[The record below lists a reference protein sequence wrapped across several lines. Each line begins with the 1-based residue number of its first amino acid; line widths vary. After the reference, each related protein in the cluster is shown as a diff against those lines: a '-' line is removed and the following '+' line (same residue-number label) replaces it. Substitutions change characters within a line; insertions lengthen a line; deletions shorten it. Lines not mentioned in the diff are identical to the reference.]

1 MPLAKNKWRRHI
13 AVLLC
18 AMLIFSTAFSITAFA
33 DNAVVT
39 SGTMYSYFQTFS
51 SKGQWVDIQTPSHW
65 ITGTGEV
72 AYCLQ
77 TSKDSPYNSGY
88 HTVEGSDYYDQ
99 RTLTGLYAILENGY
113 PVTTDGFTD
122 EEARYATA
130 NAIRF
135 WCAENGCEGMPAYLS
150 LKINGDWIRGKYG
163 YEDLYN
169 WCLGLVQKARDQATS
184 SPSTGSISF
193 SITAFAAPVD
203 EATIDTSRT
212 GSLDIYK
219 YDLTNAEKDG
229 VWDSSYVSTG
239 VKDENGVEAVLGDPA
254 RVSAL
259 NANGNA
265 YGYAIK
271 GVEFTYVKVADI
283 RTFTESED
291 GAEHIEVLYGIAP
304 TEQNNAFLSAIGI
317 STEDRY
323 APADEVVDGM
333 TVYYYRSDVL
343 IDGLKAS
350 LDANSIAVKNAL
362 ERYAHDNHGVA
373 MTETDAY
380 GHTSAAN
387 LPLGLYLLIET
398 RVPEMVTDTTAPFL
412 VSLPM
417 TSVDGSNASDGGTRW
432 IYDVTLYPKNLT
444 GIPTL
449 EKTLREDK
457 ADTGK
462 NSGSTSDIT
471 DGYAHTGTASAGDV
485 IDYQIIS
492 TLPSITSAASYLTDY
507 TFIDTLSKG
516 ITYNK
521 GDVMLEFFKDE
532 SCTDLVA
539 SWAEPS
545 DRFLV
550 SYNTTSDGASVMT
563 ISMTASGLA
572 EINSGRQVYLKS
584 SMVNSGYSDC
594 TLRITY
600 KATVNSDASVTYGDA
615 GNPNDVVLTWKRT
628 NSSYYDTL
636 VDDCHVYL
644 YGIDMTKQFSDGRGD
659 FSKVQFIVHN
669 DTDGYFLVGKLN
681 EAEGVWYVT
690 DHVTE
695 EKDATH
701 FIPTKD
707 GKLILKGL
715 EDDTYTWTEV
725 QTANGYTL
733 LKNSIKVVIS
743 QAESETLCGIYGTD
757 VLGLIQ
763 NDPRYASVD
772 PGLYHNMP
780 QKQLAHKLLTASAT
794 VDSNKVN
801 MAPDGSSANAFVPF
815 TVINTRGFDLP
826 QTGSYGNWMFPV
838 AGLSMLTLCVV
849 GIVALTRKSKKKA
862 QNT

>member
-1 MPLAKNKWRRHI
+1 MKKLFA
-13 AVLLC
+13 LL
-18 AMLIFSTAFSITAFA
+18 L
-33 DNAVVT
+33 
-39 SGTMYSYFQTFS
+39 
-51 SKGQWVDIQTPSHW
+51 
-65 ITGTGEV
+65 
-72 AYCLQ
+72 
-77 TSKDSPYNSGY
+77 
-88 HTVEGSDYYDQ
+88 
-99 RTLTGLYAILENGY
+99 AIL
-113 PVTTDGFTD
+113 VV
-122 EEARYATA
+122 
-130 NAIRF
+130 
-135 WCAENGCEGMPAYLS
+135 S
-150 LKINGDWIRGKYG
+150 
-163 YEDLYN
+163 
-169 WCLGLVQKARDQATS
+169 
-184 SPSTGSISF
+184 SF

-239 VKDENGVEAVLGDPA
+239 VKDESGVEAVLGDPA

-271 GVEFTYVKVADI
+271 GVEFTYVRVASI
-283 RTFTESED
+283 RTFTESEN

-304 TEQNNAFLSAIGI
+304 TEQNNAFISAIGV

-343 IDGLKAS
+343 IDGLKNA
-350 LDANSIAVKNAL
+350 LDANATTVKNAL

-380 GHTSAAN
+380 GHTGASD

-398 RVPEMVTDTTAPFL
+398 RIPEMVTDTTAPFL

-417 TSVDGSNASDGGTRW
+417 TSVDGTNANDGGTRW

-444 GIPTL
+444 GIPSL

-457 ADTGK
+457 DDTGH
-462 NSGSTSDIT
+462 NNGSTSDIH

-485 IDYQIIS
+485 IDYQIVS

-521 GDVMLEFFKDE
+521 GDVLLEFFRDDG
-532 SCTDLVA
+532 CTDLVT
-539 SWAEPS
+539 SWNEAS

-550 SYNTTSDGASVMT
+550 SYNTASDGASVMT

-572 EINSGRQVYLKS
+572 EINSSRSVYTEA

-600 KATVNSDASVTYGDA
+600 KATMNSDASVTYGDA

-636 VDDCHVYL
+636 VDDCHVYI

-669 DTDGYFLVGKLN
+669 DTDNYFLVGKLN
-681 EAEGVWYVT
+681 EAEGIWYVT
-690 DHVTE
+690 DHVAD

-743 QAESETLCGIYGTD
+743 QTESETLCGIYGTD

-763 NDPRYASVD
+763 NDPRYADVD

-780 QKQLAHKLLTASAT
+780 QRHLEHKLLTASAT

-801 MAPDGSSANAFVPF
+801 MEPEGSSANAFVPF

-838 AGLSMLTLCVV
+838 AGLSMLTLCIV
-849 GIVALTRKSKKKA
+849 GIVALTRKNKKKA

>member
-1 MPLAKNKWRRHI
+1 MLLL
-13 AVLLC
+13 AVL
-18 AMLIFSTAFSITAFA
+18 MVS
-33 DNAVVT
+33 
-39 SGTMYSYFQTFS
+39 
-51 SKGQWVDIQTPSHW
+51 
-65 ITGTGEV
+65 
-72 AYCLQ
+72 
-77 TSKDSPYNSGY
+77 
-88 HTVEGSDYYDQ
+88 
-99 RTLTGLYAILENGY
+99 
-113 PVTTDGFTD
+113 
-122 EEARYATA
+122 
-130 NAIRF
+130 
-135 WCAENGCEGMPAYLS
+135 
-150 LKINGDWIRGKYG
+150 
-163 YEDLYN
+163 
-169 WCLGLVQKARDQATS
+169 
-184 SPSTGSISF
+184 SF
-193 SITAFAAPVD
+193 SITACAAPVD

-212 GSLDIYK
+212 GTLDIYK

-239 VKDENGVEAVLGDPA
+239 VKDTNGVEAVLGDPA

-291 GAEHIEVLYGIAP
+291 GAEHVEVLYGIAP
-304 TEQNNAFLSAIGI
+304 TEQNNAFLSAINV
-317 STEDRY
+317 STNDRY
-323 APADEVVDGM
+323 SPADEVVDGM

-343 IDGLKAS
+343 IDGLKTA
-350 LDANSIAVKNAL
+350 LDINATKVKNVL
-362 ERYAHDNHGVA
+362 EKYARDNHGVA

-380 GHTSAAN
+380 GHTGASD

-398 RVPEMVTDTTAPFL
+398 RIPEMVTDTTAPFL

-417 TSVDGSNASDGGTRW
+417 TSVDGNNANDGGARW
-432 IYDVTLYPKNLT
+432 LYDVTLYPKNLT
-444 GIPTL
+444 GIPSL
-449 EKTLREDK
+449 EKTLRENK
-457 ADTGK
+457 ADTGR
-462 NSGSTSDIT
+462 NGGSLSSIT

-492 TLPSITSAASYLTDY
+492 TLPSITSTASYLTDY

-521 GDVMLEFFKDE
+521 GDVFLEFFKDE
-532 SCTDLVA
+532 SCTDLIT

-550 SYNTTSDGASVMT
+550 SYSSIADGESVMT

-572 EINSGRQVYLKS
+572 EINSNKAVYTGEN
-584 SMVNSGYSDC
+584 MVNSGYSDC

-600 KATVNSDASVTYGDA
+600 KATMNSDASVIYGDA
-615 GNPNDVVLTWKRT
+615 GNPNDVVLTWKRSNT
-628 NSSYYDTL
+628 NYYDTL
-636 VDDCHVYL
+636 VDDCHVYV
-644 YGIDMTKQFSDGRGD
+644 YGIDLTKQFSDGRGD
-659 FSKVQFIVHN
+659 YSKVEFIVRN
-669 DTDGYFLVGKLN
+669 DTDNYFLVGKLN
-681 EAEGVWYVT
+681 ETEGVWYVT
-690 DHVTE
+690 GHTTE
-695 EKDATH
+695 EKTATH
-701 FIPTKD
+701 FVPTKD
-707 GKLILKGL
+707 GKLLLKGL

-743 QAESETLCGIYGTD
+743 QTEGSELCDIYGTD

-763 NDPRYASVD
+763 NDPRYKDVN

-780 QKQLAHKLLTASAT
+780 QKQLAHKLLTASAA
-794 VDSNKVN
+794 VDGSKVN
-801 MAPDGSSANAFVPF
+801 MSADDKSANAFVPF

-838 AGLSMLTLCVV
+838 IGLSMLALCVM
-849 GIVALTRKSKKKA
+849 GIVALTRKSRKKE

>member
-1 MPLAKNKWRRHI
+1 MKKLFA
-13 AVLLC
+13 LL
-18 AMLIFSTAFSITAFA
+18 L
-33 DNAVVT
+33 
-39 SGTMYSYFQTFS
+39 
-51 SKGQWVDIQTPSHW
+51 
-65 ITGTGEV
+65 
-72 AYCLQ
+72 
-77 TSKDSPYNSGY
+77 
-88 HTVEGSDYYDQ
+88 
-99 RTLTGLYAILENGY
+99 AIL
-113 PVTTDGFTD
+113 VV
-122 EEARYATA
+122 
-130 NAIRF
+130 
-135 WCAENGCEGMPAYLS
+135 S
-150 LKINGDWIRGKYG
+150 
-163 YEDLYN
+163 
-169 WCLGLVQKARDQATS
+169 
-184 SPSTGSISF
+184 SF

-203 EATIDTSRT
+203 EAAIDNSRT
-212 GSLDIYK
+212 GNLSIYK

-239 VKDENGVEAVLGDPA
+239 VKDESGVEVVLGDPN

-271 GVEFTYVKVADI
+271 GVEFTYVRVATI
-283 RTFTESED
+283 RTFTESEN

-304 TEQNNAFLSAIGI
+304 TEQNNAFLSAIGV

-350 LDANSIAVKNAL
+350 LDANAIAVKNAL

-380 GHTSAAN
+380 GHTGAAD

-444 GIPTL
+444 GIPGL
-449 EKTLREDK
+449 EKPLREDK
-457 ADTGK
+457 ADTGH
-462 NSGSTSDIT
+462 NEGSTDDIH

-492 TLPSITSAASYLTDY
+492 TLPSITSAASYLTEY

-521 GDVMLEFFKDE
+521 GDVLLEFFRDE
-532 SCTDLVA
+532 DCTDLVT
-539 SWAEPS
+539 SWTEQD

-550 SYNTTSDGASVMT
+550 SYNTAADGSSVMT

-572 EINSGRQVYLKS
+572 EINSGRQVYVKS

-600 KATVNSDASVTYGDA
+600 KATVNSDGSVTYGDA
-615 GNPNDVVLTWKRT
+615 GNPNDVVLAWKRSNT
-628 NSSYYDTL
+628 SYYDTL
-636 VDDCHVYL
+636 VDDCHVYV

-669 DTDGYFLVGKLN
+669 DTDNYFLVGKLN

-801 MAPDGSSANAFVPF
+801 MSPDGNSANAYVPF

>member
-1 MPLAKNKWRRHI
+1 MKKLFA
-13 AVLLC
+13 LL
-18 AMLIFSTAFSITAFA
+18 L
-33 DNAVVT
+33 
-39 SGTMYSYFQTFS
+39 
-51 SKGQWVDIQTPSHW
+51 
-65 ITGTGEV
+65 
-72 AYCLQ
+72 
-77 TSKDSPYNSGY
+77 
-88 HTVEGSDYYDQ
+88 
-99 RTLTGLYAILENGY
+99 AIL
-113 PVTTDGFTD
+113 VV
-122 EEARYATA
+122 
-130 NAIRF
+130 
-135 WCAENGCEGMPAYLS
+135 S
-150 LKINGDWIRGKYG
+150 
-163 YEDLYN
+163 
-169 WCLGLVQKARDQATS
+169 
-184 SPSTGSISF
+184 SF

-239 VKDENGVEAVLGDPA
+239 VKDESGVEAVLGDPA

-271 GVEFTYVKVADI
+271 GVEFTYVRVATI
-283 RTFTESED
+283 RTFTESEN

-304 TEQNNAFLSAIGI
+304 TEQNNAFLSAIGV

-343 IDGLKAS
+343 IDGLRVS

-417 TSVDGSNASDGGTRW
+417 TSVDGTNASDSGTRW

-462 NSGSTSDIT
+462 NSGSISDIT

-521 GDVMLEFFKDE
+521 GDVLLEFFKDE

-636 VDDCHVYL
+636 VDDCHIYV

-659 FSKVQFIVHN
+659 FSKVEFIVHN
-669 DTDGYFLVGKLN
+669 DTDNYFLVGKLN

-715 EDDTYTWTEV
+715 EDDTFTWTEV

-743 QAESETLCGIYGTD
+743 QTESETLCGIYGTD

-763 NDPRYASVD
+763 NDPRYKDVD

-801 MAPDGSSANAFVPF
+801 MAPDGGSANAFVPF

-838 AGLSMLTLCVV
+838 AGLSMLTLCVA
-849 GIVALTRKSKKKA
+849 GIVALTRKNKKKA

>member
-1 MPLAKNKWRRHI
+1 LKKLFA
-13 AVLLC
+13 LL
-18 AMLIFSTAFSITAFA
+18 L
-33 DNAVVT
+33 
-39 SGTMYSYFQTFS
+39 
-51 SKGQWVDIQTPSHW
+51 
-65 ITGTGEV
+65 
-72 AYCLQ
+72 
-77 TSKDSPYNSGY
+77 
-88 HTVEGSDYYDQ
+88 
-99 RTLTGLYAILENGY
+99 AIL
-113 PVTTDGFTD
+113 VV
-122 EEARYATA
+122 
-130 NAIRF
+130 
-135 WCAENGCEGMPAYLS
+135 S
-150 LKINGDWIRGKYG
+150 
-163 YEDLYN
+163 
-169 WCLGLVQKARDQATS
+169 
-184 SPSTGSISF
+184 SF

-239 VKDENGVEAVLGDPA
+239 VKDESGVEAVLGDPA

-271 GVEFTYVKVADI
+271 GVEFTYVRVASI
-283 RTFTESED
+283 RTFTESEN

-304 TEQNNAFLSAIGI
+304 TEQNNAFLSAIGV

-343 IDGLKAS
+343 IDGLKAA
-350 LDANSIAVKNAL
+350 LDANATTVKNAL
-362 ERYAHDNHGVA
+362 EKFARDNHGVA

-380 GHTSAAN
+380 GHTGAAD

-457 ADTGK
+457 ADTGH
-462 NSGSTSDIT
+462 NNGSASDIH

-521 GDVMLEFFKDE
+521 GDMLLEFFKDE

-572 EINSGRQVYLKS
+572 EINSGRQVYVKS

-600 KATVNSDASVTYGDA
+600 KATVNSDGSVTYGDA

-636 VDDCHVYL
+636 VDDCHVYI

-669 DTDGYFLVGKLN
+669 DTDNYFLVGKLN

-690 DHVTE
+690 DHVAD

-743 QAESETLCGIYGTD
+743 QTESETLCGIYGTD

-763 NDPRYASVD
+763 NDPRYADVD

-780 QKQLAHKLLTASAT
+780 QRHLEHKLLTASAT

-801 MAPDGSSANAFVPF
+801 MEPDGSSANAFVPF

-838 AGLSMLTLCVV
+838 AGLSMLTLCVA
-849 GIVALTRKSKKKA
+849 GIVALTRKNKKKA

>member
-1 MPLAKNKWRRHI
+1 MKRIFA
-13 AVLLC
+13 LL
-18 AMLIFSTAFSITAFA
+18 L
-33 DNAVVT
+33 
-39 SGTMYSYFQTFS
+39 
-51 SKGQWVDIQTPSHW
+51 
-65 ITGTGEV
+65 
-72 AYCLQ
+72 
-77 TSKDSPYNSGY
+77 
-88 HTVEGSDYYDQ
+88 
-99 RTLTGLYAILENGY
+99 AIL
-113 PVTTDGFTD
+113 VV
-122 EEARYATA
+122 
-130 NAIRF
+130 
-135 WCAENGCEGMPAYLS
+135 S
-150 LKINGDWIRGKYG
+150 
-163 YEDLYN
+163 
-169 WCLGLVQKARDQATS
+169 
-184 SPSTGSISF
+184 SF

-239 VKDENGVEAVLGDPA
+239 VKDESGVEAVLGDPA

-259 NANGNA
+259 NANGSA

-271 GVEFTYVKVADI
+271 GVEFTYVRVATI
-283 RTFTESED
+283 RTFTEGEN
-291 GAEHIEVLYGIAP
+291 GTEHIEVLYGIAA
-304 TEQNNAFLSAIGI
+304 TEQNNAFISAIGI

-343 IDGLKAS
+343 IDGLKAA
-350 LDANSIAVKNAL
+350 LDANATTVKNAL

-380 GHTSAAN
+380 GHTGASD

-398 RVPEMVTDTTAPFL
+398 RVPEMVTDTTAPFF

-444 GIPTL
+444 GIPSL

-457 ADTGK
+457 DDTGH
-462 NSGSTSDIT
+462 NNGSTDDIT

-521 GDVMLEFFKDE
+521 CDVLLEFFRDDA
-532 SCTDLVA
+532 CTDLVT
-539 SWAEPS
+539 SWNEQS

-550 SYNTTSDGASVMT
+550 SYNTASDGASVMT

-572 EINSGRQVYLKS
+572 EINSSRSVYTEA

-600 KATVNSDASVTYGDA
+600 KATVNSDGSVTYGDA

-628 NSSYYDTL
+628 NSAYYDTL
-636 VDDCHVYL
+636 VDDCHVYV

-659 FSKVQFIVHN
+659 FSKVEFIVHN
-669 DTDGYFLVGKLN
+669 DMDGYFLVGKLN

-743 QAESETLCGIYGTD
+743 QTESETLCGIYGTD

-763 NDPRYASVD
+763 NDPRFASVD

-780 QKQLAHKLLTASAT
+780 QRHLEHKLLTTSAT

-801 MAPDGSSANAFVPF
+801 MEPDGSSANAFVPF

-838 AGLSMLTLCVV
+838 IGLSMLTLCVV
-849 GIVALTRKSKKKA
+849 GIVALTRKSKRKA